1 MASNTEPVVKIK
13 AVFTRMVKVV
23 QSVLHDKLTFALW
36 REKFMFDLDKLA
48 IEPQLPR
55 ASAEATAR
63 GVWFIKIAEQEA
75 FLPFTYKE
83 YCFWEKI
90 LTHELFLSEGNC
102 FIVLLFHC
110 FLFYIVGKLFFNSRF
125 PCKVRDTSPCLLDQS
140 CDVVCPSFC
149 SIKILSN
156 CGYLD
161 LLGLF
166 PCNGCH
172 MFFKVISI
180 SSGKNT
186 NQKWLRSSFRQQK
199 YFL

>member
-83 YCFWEKI
+83 YCF
-90 LTHELFLSEGNC
+90 
-102 FIVLLFHC
+102 
-110 FLFYIVGKLFFNSRF
+110 
-125 PCKVRDTSPCLLDQS
+125 
-140 CDVVCPSFC
+140 
-149 SIKILSN
+149 
-156 CGYLD
+156 
-161 LLGLF
+161 
-166 PCNGCH
+166 
-172 MFFKVISI
+172 
-180 SSGKNT
+180 
-186 NQKWLRSSFRQQK
+186 
-199 YFL
+199 